1 MTVKAKTLN
10 QLMRDVE
17 NARHTHNSIL
27 IECRNAEGALER
39 AMAAYHIAMLHG
51 EFAPTE
57 PEMGLNWEASYEH

>member
-10 QLMRDVE
+10 QLMFDVE
-17 NARHTHNSIL
+17 TARHAHKSAL
-27 IECRNAEGALER
+27 IKCRDAEGALER